1 MSLAT
6 FSPHA
11 ATKSVGGTTTSEDD
25 RPWHGGGQG
34 GGDSSHCSMSE
45 LSTTSPLHNGLIEMP
60 PLVLGAPMLTNAAT
74 SSRAT
79 AYTTPPTKL
88 HSRNLAGNRSWRWR
102 RSGDEDDYDD
112 QSNRHLR
119 WQHLYVLPVL
129 LLEFLAIALTRAVL
143 PSILLQTFGNQVY
156 LVLGFADCIRG
167 LLAFVACPV
176 FGKLSDVV
184 GRRICLLVTV
194 IGSCAP
200 VCSLALF
207 SWNDNGMGMP
217 PPNQVFRDE
226 SVANNETDDESAA
239 SSFWVLI
246 SSEGQG
252 SDENIDYHLPPTA
265 ITIFVVLL
273 MISGIFSSTFTLVF
287 AYISDTVRRRDER
300 VSAYGL
306 ALATFGLSF
315 TIGPMAGGYMAQY
328 NTHYVFVC
336 SLMLTVVD
344 VMYIVFVLPESTS
357 TTTPT
362 VRSAAASIISLEHNV
377 SWSPWET
384 LRIIAVDPFLRRV
397 GQVAFLYYTGLWAII
412 STLSIYAVKR
422 FHLSPERLGELMSA
436 LGLSTMIAEAVLV
449 RVMVPLLGEKRS
461 TRLGL
466 LSFAMQCISLG
477 LAYEG
482 WHLFVCA
489 AFSLLGNLVYPSLSS
504 LVSGSVEPD
513 AVGEALGA
521 INGIK
526 ALTEGIGPLVFGS
539 LMTLSEHSEL
549 PGWPYLLAAVLVLAA
564 HRVAAGLPDVQD
576 EEYIH
581 ELEFKPNR
589 LHENHIL
596 AAFPDQEDG
605 CVGAGSNMLM
615 RQLLPSFSDSPRH
628 RNVSEEEYQRLLSDV
643 DEGDDEDADG
653 TNIRSGMTR
662 LPTTFASLVT
672 TPPYSDNPSS

>member
-1 MSLAT
+1 MSLST
-6 FSPHA
+6 FSPHV
-11 ATKSVGGTTTSEDD
+11 TKKSVGGKPSDE
-25 RPWHGGGQG
+25 RRFVGGGE
-34 GGDSSHCSMSE
+34 SSICSGSDAN
-45 LSTTSPLHNGLIEMP
+45 TTSPLQNGFIEMP
-60 PLVLGAPMLTNAAT
+60 TLVLGAPML
-74 SSRAT
+74 SET
-79 AYTTPPTKL
+79 AIQTPKSLRRTGDRTGKVP
-88 HSRNLAGNRSWRWR
+88 SDRNWRWR
-102 RSGDEDDYDD
+102 RRGDEGDYDD

-143 PSILLQTFGNQVY
+143 PAILLQTFGSHVY

-207 SWNDNGMGMP
+207 SWDDNDIDHVVVP
-217 PPNQVFRDE
+217 PERLN
-226 SVANNETDDESAA
+226 ESALQDTLDEDSSS
-239 SSFWVLI
+239 SSFWASL
-246 SSEGQG
+246 SFEGQQL
-252 SDENIDYHLPPTA
+252 DEGNNYALPSSA
-265 ITIFVVLL
+265 ITVFVILL
-273 MISGIFSSTFTLVF
+273 MISGMFSSTFTLVF

-315 TIGPMAGGYMAQY
+315 TIGPMAGGYLAQY
-328 NTHYVFVC
+328 NTHYVFLC
-336 SLMLTVVD
+336 SLLMTVLD
-344 VMYIVFVLPESTS
+344 VIYIVFVLPESTS
-357 TTTPT
+357 TKTQT
-362 VRSAAASIISLEHNV
+362 VRSAAASIISLEYNA

-384 LRIIAVDPFLRRV
+384 LRIISIDPFLRRV

-436 LGLSTMIAEAVLV
+436 LGLCTMIAEAVLV
-449 RVMVPLLGEKRS
+449 RIMVPLLGEKRS

-466 LSFAMQCISLG
+466 LSFAVQCILLG
-477 LAYEG
+477 IAYEG

-521 INGIK
+521 VNGIK
-526 ALTEGIGPLVFGS
+526 ALTEGIGPLIFGS
-539 LMTLSEHSEL
+539 LMTLSEHSAL
-549 PGWPYLLAAVLVLAA
+549 PGWPYLLAAGLVFAA
-564 HRVAAGLPDVQD
+564 YRVAFGLPDVQN

-581 ELEFKPNR
+581 ELEFKPNK
-589 LHENHIL
+589 LHDNHIL
-596 AAFPDQEDG
+596 ASLPDESDG
-605 CVGAGSNMLM
+605 CVGAGSNFLI
-615 RQLLPSFSDSPRH
+615 RQLLPSFPASPLRS
-628 RNVSEEEYQRLLSDV
+628 NVFEEEYQRLLSDV
-643 DEGDDEDADG
+643 DEDEDEDG
-653 TNIRSGMTR
+653 QGTSAGSGNPR
-662 LPTTFASLVT
+662 LPTSFASLVIT
-672 TPPYSDNPSS
+672 SPFSDNPSN